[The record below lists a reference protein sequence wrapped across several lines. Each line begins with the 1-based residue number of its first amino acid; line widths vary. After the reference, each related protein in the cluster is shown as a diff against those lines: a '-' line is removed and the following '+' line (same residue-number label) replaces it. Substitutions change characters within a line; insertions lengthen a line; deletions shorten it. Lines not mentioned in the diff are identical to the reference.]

1 MVQELSQFE
10 FYSFNCSKFREEI
23 FCNRYYRS
31 YCPYLLK
38 RKIIYYFFQQIFSRY
53 WNKKN
58 KEYRIPSTKYR
69 VTKLM
74 IPRVNRSQKCRIQ
87 YFFLQLFIFD
97 KIRFEQA
104 NEFSKNKPS
113 NENSS
118 FYILNLFF
126 SLVLYRN
133 FQHHRLKSSL
143 NQSLFRLFK
152 NLVKINSQ
160 LFVSRFNEINL

>member
-1 MVQELSQFE
+1 MNFTLLIVPSFAKRFFAIGTIVPTVLISWKEKL
-10 FYSFNCSKFREEI
+10 YIISFNKSFRDI
-23 FCNRYYRS
+23 GI
-31 YCPYLLK
+31 K
-38 RKIIYYFFQQIFSRY
+38 KIKSI
-53 WNKKN
+53 
-58 KEYRIPSTKYR
+58 EYRAE
-69 VTKLM
+69 KL
-74 IPRVNRSQKCRIQ
+74 IAPRIKRSQKCRIQ

>member
-1 MVQELSQFE
+1 MNFTLLIVPSFAKRFFAIGTIVPTVLISWKEKLYIFLSTNLFA
-10 FYSFNCSKFREEI
+10 
-23 FCNRYYRS
+23 
-31 YCPYLLK
+31 
-38 RKIIYYFFQQIFSRY
+38 
-53 WNKKN
+53 NKKN
-58 KEYRIPSTKYR
+58 KKYRIPSRKYR

-74 IPRVNRSQKCRIQ
+74 APRIKRNQKCRIQ

-160 LFVSRFNEINL
+160 LFVSRSNEINL